1 MQQTGATEIDAIIR
15 DLDDDQA
22 TLIMVDSNI
31 QRENILPTE
40 RGFAYK
46 MKLDAMKHQ
55 GKRIDLTSSQVG
67 TKSKRAGDQLAEQVG
82 ESRNQIQRYIRLTYL
97 VKPLRDMVDGISE
110 NDFKIALNPA
120 YELSFLK
127 LDEQNDL
134 VQCIQN
140 TYFTPSLAQ
149 SQELKRLSQSN
160 NLNKDMIYKMLL
172 IINPN
177 NQISNL
183 DFLLKDYNTAKG
195 QSLDKDIGN
204 TETKSHCVCTKILR
218 QKLMKYQ

>member
-67 TKSKRAGDQLAEQVG
+67 TKSKRADDQLAEQVG

-172 IINPN
+172 IVNPN

>member
-67 TKSKRAGDQLAEQVG
+67 TKSKRADDQLAEQVG

-110 NDFKIALNPA
+110 NDFKIALNSA

-172 IINPN
+172 IVNPN